1 MGISLSF
8 TNSLYATLYLVPFL
22 RLLGARIGRWAEIST
37 VGYLDPD
44 LLDIGNES
52 FVADIAVIAPAVFH
66 YGSVALAPSIVGD
79 RSFVGNGALIPI
91 STQIGENCLL
101 GVYSVPPSQQVE
113 PGTSWL
119 GAPAMFL
126 PRRQESQS
134 FKDDMLY
141 RPRTSL
147 LAWRLFIEFFRVTL
161 PATILSLTTLFAF
174 YAVFTLATMI
184 SPLALLCIL
193 PLLVWGIGVAAT
205 LIVVLLKWIIIGRY
219 RPRVEPLW
227 SVFVRRSEPITALY
241 ESVAVPSLVGA
252 LKGTPWIAPV
262 LRLFGAKIGR
272 RVWLDTTYVTE
283 FDLVHVGNDA
293 AVGETTSLQSHLFE
307 DRVMKMAP
315 VKVGDASSIGTRS
328 VVLYDAE
335 VGSGASLDALS
346 LAMKGETLPPGSH
359 WRGIPARAG

>member
-1 MGISLSF
+1 M
-8 TNSLYATLYLVPFL
+8 
-22 RLLGARIGRWAEIST
+22 
-37 VGYLDPD
+37 
-44 LLDIGNES
+44 
-52 FVADIAVIAPAVFH
+52 ADIAVIAPAVFH

-161 PATILSLTTLFAF
+161 PATILTLTTLFAF
-174 YAVFTLATMI
+174 YAVFTLATVI

-193 PLLVWGIGVAAT
+193 PLLVWGMGVVAT

-227 SVFVRRSEPITALY
+227 SVFVRRSELDYRPLRVGCGAISSGSADRYALDCSGLAALRRQDRPARLARY
-241 ESVAVPSLVGA
+241 HVCNGIRSRACGERCRRGGYNLLTNPSF
-252 LKGTPWIAPV
+252 
-262 LRLFGAKIGR
+262 R
-272 RVWLDTTYVTE
+272 
-283 FDLVHVGNDA
+283 
-293 AVGETTSLQSHLFE
+293 
-307 DRVMKMAP
+307 
-315 VKVGDASSIGTRS
+315 
-328 VVLYDAE
+328 
-335 VGSGASLDALS
+335 GSGHENGPSQGWRRQLDWHPFCC
-346 LAMKGETLPPGSH
+346 TLRC
-359 WRGIPARAG
+359 RGREQRFA